1 MCGWVFCHP
10 HLQRRLIKDC
20 AHIEVLL
27 QKLYESPLQ
36 QAMKPNRQILRY
48 LSNWIY
54 FYGEKHRS
62 A

>member
-1 MCGWVFCHP
+1 MTCYFSKAHA
-10 HLQRRLIKDC
+10 LKDC

-48 LSNWIY
+48 V
-54 FYGEKHRS
+54 EVS
-62 A
+62 ACCFAMILII